1 MNSRAL
7 NTVKILTVSLL
18 AVALTACA
26 SRPDSIAPSNV
37 SASEY
42 EGMSCTDT
50 TSLLAEKR
58 DLLRQSEAQQNRAA
72 TGDAIGV
79 FLVLLPVS
87 TVFGG
92 DNEGLVAQ
100 YKGEVLALERALG
113 MNCRD

>member
-1 MNSRAL
+1 MKNRITNNLHVLAAG
-7 NTVKILTVSLL
+7 LL
-18 AVALTACA
+18 LSTLAACA

-42 EGMSCTDT
+42 EGMSCPNT

-58 DLLRQSEAQQNRAA
+58 DLLRQAEAQQNRAA

-79 FLVLLPVS
+79 FLVLIPVS
-87 TVFGG
+87 TVFGS

-113 MNCRD
+113 MNCRG